1 MKITD
6 SLIEIYCG
14 HERISSHKRF
24 PSYARNKYDTYPE
37 DIPDLRNV
45 NVYQMFENGGT
56 IDVTAPDGTVT
67 TLSSG
72 DFTAAEG
79 SLDVTLSASYL
90 EGMEDGDYTMTVTFV
105 VAPGYEKTSAPS
117 SFTVVSPAPA
127 GSDSPATVESIALV
141 VLSNILTKS
150 SSCSSRLPARST
162 PSAAGEWQSN
172 GIFYDS

>member
-1 MKITD
+1 MT
-6 SLIEIYCG
+6 SEM
-14 HERISSHKRF
+14 SSQNSEF
-24 PSYARNKYDTYPE
+24 SA
-37 DIPDLRNV
+37 
-45 NVYQMFENGGT
+45 
-56 IDVTAPDGTVT
+56 
-67 TLSSG
+67 
-72 DFTAAEG
+72 FTAFFFDDHIVMFPRIE
-79 SLDVTLSASYL
+79 V

-127 GSDSPATVESIALV
+127 GSESPATVESIALV

>member
-1 MKITD
+1 MIRMMAVKYTLYI
-6 SLIEIYCG
+6 SLSQ
-14 HERISSHKRF
+14 HSRI
-24 PSYARNKYDTYPE
+24 
-37 DIPDLRNV
+37 V
-45 NVYQMFENGGT
+45 
-56 IDVTAPDGTVT
+56 
-67 TLSSG
+67 
-72 DFTAAEG
+72 
-79 SLDVTLSASYL
+79 
-90 EGMEDGDYTMTVTFV
+90 TMTVTFV

-150 SSCSSRLPARST
+150 SSCSSRLPARFT

>member
-1 MKITD
+1 M
-6 SLIEIYCG
+6 
-14 HERISSHKRF
+14 
-24 PSYARNKYDTYPE
+24 
-37 DIPDLRNV
+37 
-45 NVYQMFENGGT
+45 
-56 IDVTAPDGTVT
+56 T

-150 SSCSSRLPARST
+150 SSCSSRFPARST

>member
-1 MKITD
+1 MLNFSKQTMTNREKYFSIT
-6 SLIEIYCG
+6 EG
-14 HERISSHKRF
+14 KTRIS
-24 PSYARNKYDTYPE
+24 
-37 DIPDLRNV
+37 
-45 NVYQMFENGGT
+45 
-56 IDVTAPDGTVT
+56 
-67 TLSSG
+67 LSQHSRI
-72 DFTAAEG
+72 
-79 SLDVTLSASYL
+79 V
-90 EGMEDGDYTMTVTFV
+90 TMTVTFV